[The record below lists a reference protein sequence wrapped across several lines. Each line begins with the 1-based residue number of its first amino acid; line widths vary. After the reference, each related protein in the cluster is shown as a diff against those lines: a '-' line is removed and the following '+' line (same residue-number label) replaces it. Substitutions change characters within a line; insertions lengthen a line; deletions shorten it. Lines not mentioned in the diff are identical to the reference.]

1 MNPLEDPLLSGVAHG
16 FGVRGFEGPAG
27 LLQPR
32 QVHGT
37 VVVSAADCRGRREP
51 PDADVIVCAES
62 RQPVAVITADCVPIL
77 MTTSDGAAV
86 AAIHAGWRGLAAG
99 VVQAGVEALL
109 RLADCSPGSIRAAIG
124 PHIGPCCYEVDAP
137 VLEPLQRLFG
147 ERFGLF
153 RRAVPTRPGRDR
165 IDLGGL
171 VREALLDL
179 GVPEDAVGQA
189 AAACTR
195 CDSERFHSYRRD
207 GKRAGRLVHFIA
219 ARKPAVGSERR
230 TDIQA

>member
-1 MNPLEDPLLSGVAHG
+1 MKPLEDPVLSGVAHG

-27 LLQPR
+27 LLRPR

-37 VVVSAADCRGRREP
+37 VVVSAADFRGRRERP
-51 PDADVIVCAES
+51 AADAIVCAES

-77 MTTSDGAAV
+77 VTTRDGAAV

-109 RLADCSPGSIRAAIG
+109 RLADCSSGSIRAAIG

-137 VLEPLQRLFG
+137 VLEPLQRRFG
-147 ERFGLF
+147 ERFGRF
-153 RRAVPTRPGRDR
+153 RRAAPAHPGHAH

-171 VREALLDL
+171 VREALLGL

-189 AAACTR
+189 AVACTR
-195 CDSERFHSYRRD
+195 CDSQRFHSHRRD
-207 GKRAGRLVHFIA
+207 GERAGRLVHFIA
-219 ARKPAVGSERR
+219 ARNPLLRR
-230 TDIQA
+230 